1 MKLPVHFHPTTTV
14 LVDDSDSFLRS
25 LSFQLDPAQPNISF
39 HDTVA
44 ALEWFGR
51 SVRSA
56 DLPLLVNFDDPHQS
70 AERRNVTVDMAR
82 IWRISAQ
89 PKRFT
94 IPSVL
99 VVDYSMPQMDG
110 VSFCQALQGLPCKK
124 ILFTGAADE
133 RIAVDAFNRGL
144 IDRYIRKSAE
154 DALDQ
159 LERDLAT
166 LQKQYFL
173 EHSETVCEM
182 LALHDFGFLN
192 CTAIARV
199 VDELYRTHGFVE
211 HYVFPN
217 PSGILFFDRTGHP
230 TLMIIET
237 AHGLHAQYEVA
248 RDSGAPRPCCWP
260 WRKGACCPSSPMW
273 ARTAC
278 TRTKWAN
285 SGTATAARPR
295 FARAGIPGTGPCSTC
310 RPASWTAGPLP
321 STNSSVRSALPKPL
335 KLRAGS
341 AAVGGSAH
349 CAVPASRR

>member
-1 MKLPVHFHPTTTV
+1 MKLPVHYHPTTTV

-51 SVRSA
+51 SMRSA

-70 AERRNVTVDMAR
+70 AERRNVTVDMSR

-110 VSFCQALQGLPCKK
+110 VSFCQALQALPCKK

-159 LERDLAT
+159 LERDLAA
-166 LQKQYFL
+166 LQKQFFL
-173 EHSETVCEM
+173 QHTETVCEM

-192 CTAIARV
+192 CGAIARV

-217 PSGILFFDRTGHP
+217 PSGILFYDRAGKP
-230 TLMIIET
+230 TLMVIET

-248 RDSGAPRPCCWP
+248 RDSGAP
-260 WRKGACCPSSPMW
+260 PSLLLALEERRVLPFFPHVGKDGMYTDEVGEHWHRYCRAPQVCQGRDTWYW
-273 ARTAC
+273 ALFELP
-278 TRTKWAN
+278 
-285 SGTATAARPR
+285 PR
-295 FARAGIPGTGPCSTC
+295 FLDGKPASFDKFLRSQ
-310 RPASWTAGPLP
+310 RPAE
-321 STNSSVRSALPKPL
+321 
-335 KLRAGS
+335 
-341 AAVGGSAH
+341 AA
-349 CAVPASRR
+349 